1 MKQQWAIDIRESLW
15 GITGSFCFTRKIL
28 LVLWDKAQTKE
39 KYDGYFEEDLEYE
52 RNGWAG
58 HRDRDDRTGYR
69 SGHLGFG
76 EIVPAVERVKDYNG
90 NRYTN

>member
-1 MKQQWAIDIRESLW
+1 MIFSARRLRSDP
-15 GITGSFCFTRKIL
+15 GPFCFARTRKKLLIL
-28 LVLWDKAQTKE
+28 RDKAQTKE

-58 HRDRDDRTGYR
+58 HRDRSDRTGDW
-69 SGHLGFG
+69 SGHLGAG
-76 EIVPAVERVKDYNG
+76 EAVPAVERVKDYNG